1 MFHPLPLYVGL
12 RYVRARSYSFF
23 VSFITW
29 ASLLGVG
36 VGVAALIVILSVMNG
51 FESELRDRLLSLG
64 AQVRVTEAAAAADG
78 AARAWPPPD
87 WHSAMR
93 LVRGAAGVVGVA
105 PYAELQ
111 ALAVRQP
118 EMWPVVLR
126 GIDPQAP
133 DSVRE
138 LAHAITQGA
147 LAQLTAGSGRIIVGA
162 VIAERLGL
170 TAGDSLTMLI
180 PSVGADGTPAPKLRE
195 FSVMGVFITQGL
207 VIGWLGVALGVGLG
221 LELALHVETIV
232 PFLERTFRFQIL
244 DADVY
249 YITAI
254 PAEVHWGNVVVIAA
268 LALALTALA
277 TVYPAVRAAR
287 TAPAEARRPGR
298 GPLRRELVRARQWA
312 AARRRE
318 GARRAARGGA
328 QRHGTRAARHL
339 RQPRRSQ
346 GRLLRRDTR
355 QRAGAR
361 ARRARRRYG
370 GADRARGHGHA
381 HRGRA
386 APAPLPGGGPHSL
399 RHVRVRSG
407 PRAHSHGGRGA
418 PVPARRG
425 RHGAAARAHRSA
437 QSPRHSAPR
446 RARARR
452 PRLLR
457 HRLDPGSC
465 QLLPLHRDHEVDD
478 VRHPADDRRGGR
490 LQHRRHAG
498 HDREGEADRHRDPAH
513 LRRRT
518 AQRTADL
525 RRAGR
530 ADRACG
536 HGARCGT
543 RHAAR
548 GQPRVA
554 RGRARAS
561 ARHAVPRRARVLHER
576 SARVRRGRRRAQGVR
591 RGLRAVRARDRLSGV
606 ARRPHRAGAG
616 SAA

>member
-12 RYVRARSYSFF
+12 RYVRARSHSFF

-64 AQVRVTEAAAAADG
+64 AQVRVTEAAAASGG
-78 AARAWPPPD
+78 AARARPPPD

-170 TAGDSLTMLI
+170 TAGDSLTMLV
-180 PSVGADGTPAPKLRE
+180 PTVGADGTPAPKLRE
-195 FSVMGVFITQGL
+195 FSVAGVFEVGLQDHDATLVFAHLDDVRALAPPGTVSEGLRVRVQDVLEAPAVAARLRALLPGGLEVSDWTQDNANYFRAIRIEKTMMSLILLLIVAVAAFNIVAMLVMVVTDKRTDIAIMRTFGAAPARVMGIFITQGL

-287 TAPAEARRPGR
+287 TAPAEA
-298 GPLRRELVRARQWA
+298 LRYE
-312 AARRRE
+312 
-318 GARRAARGGA
+318 
-328 QRHGTRAARHL
+328 
-339 RQPRRSQ
+339 
-346 GRLLRRDTR
+346 
-355 QRAGAR
+355 
-361 ARRARRRYG
+361 
-370 GADRARGHGHA
+370 
-381 HRGRA
+381 
-386 APAPLPGGGPHSL
+386 
-399 RHVRVRSG
+399 
-407 PRAHSHGGRGA
+407 
-418 PVPARRG
+418 
-425 RHGAAARAHRSA
+425 
-437 QSPRHSAPR
+437 
-446 RARARR
+446 
-452 PRLLR
+452 
-457 HRLDPGSC
+457 
-465 QLLPLHRDHEVDD
+465 
-478 VRHPADDRRGGR
+478 
-490 LQHRRHAG
+490 
-498 HDREGEADRHRDPAH
+498 
-513 LRRRT
+513 
-518 AQRTADL
+518 
-525 RRAGR
+525 
-530 ADRACG
+530 
-536 HGARCGT
+536 
-543 RHAAR
+543 
-548 GQPRVA
+548 
-554 RGRARAS
+554 
-561 ARHAVPRRARVLHER
+561 
-576 SARVRRGRRRAQGVR
+576 
-591 RGLRAVRARDRLSGV
+591 
-606 ARRPHRAGAG
+606 
-616 SAA
+616 